1 MIAIEKGIP
10 APEAR
15 KRGGTRFTAKFP
27 WKEMQVGDSFKVPN
41 EGKYKDDPEGLRKA
55 FQTRCS
61 GSTKAYGFKFRVDFD
76 GTGVLRCWRIE

>member
-10 APEAR
+10 VPDAR
-15 KRGGTRFTAKFP
+15 KKGHHEPKFP

-41 EGKYKDDPEGLRKA
+41 EGKHKDDPKRLRKS
-55 FQTRCS
+55 FQARCS

-76 GTGVLRCWRIE
+76 GTGVLRCWRVE